1 MAILTSEYYSVDER
15 SGKDLKKKEPEQQ
28 DYYDQILTIIRAAK
42 MENTL

>member
-15 SGKDLKKKEPEQQ
+15 PGKDLKKKVPEQQ
-28 DYYDQILTIIRAAK
+28 DYYDQILTIIRTAK